1 MCYTIYYSGAR
12 PYRATQAE
20 SVMLNISCLKSPHS
34 FAANTY
40 LLISD
45 GVVSVVD
52 PTVPYN
58 KAYDI
63 YEPGYVFITHCHF
76 DHILEIDSWAE
87 QGFTVIASKRCS
99 DGLRSSDTNCYK
111 LFLGEDKSYTGNVRV
126 VCEGEELVFGDCIV
140 RIMSAPGHTEGSA
153 VYLMDDYAFVGD
165 TVFAGGGFGRWDL
178 PGGNP
183 HELRLSIRKIC
194 GLPGHTVLYP
204 GHGERT
210 TVWEYKQQIT
220 KRML

>member
-1 MCYTIYYSGAR
+1 MHIKK
-12 PYRATQAE
+12 
-20 SVMLNISCLKSPHS
+20 ISTKKYGTNC
-34 FAANTY
+34 Y
-40 LLISD
+40 LLSNAGTAI
-45 GVVSVVD
+45 VID
-52 PTVPYN
+52 PGEHDDRITAFCEEN
-58 KAYDI
+58 RHKEQKLI
-63 YEPGYVFITHCHF
+63 LLTHCHF

-140 RIMSAPGHTEGSA
+140 RVMSAPGHTEGSA